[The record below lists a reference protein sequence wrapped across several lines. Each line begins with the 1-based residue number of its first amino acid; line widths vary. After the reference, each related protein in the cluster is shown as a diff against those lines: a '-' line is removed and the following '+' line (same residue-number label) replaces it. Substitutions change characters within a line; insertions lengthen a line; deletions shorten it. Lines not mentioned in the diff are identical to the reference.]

1 MATIF
6 GTAGNDNWDNALEG
20 SEEAD
25 IFYGGDGNDWFWPVG
40 GADMIYGG
48 DDSDTVF
55 FEGGS
60 SVIINNTSDFRVG
73 LEPYTVFR
81 DYEVTTLDSIEN
93 LHGSY
98 NDDTIYTDQVG
109 YAFLRAG
116 DDYFESTVWAFVYA
130 GSGDDTVVFDETLRG
145 HVSYLD
151 EGFDMGGTDNAQL
164 SGIVANFLAVETG
177 TYADVSND
185 GWGDHDTLT
194 NVQRITGSNLYDL
207 IDASA
212 ATQGVTLIGGAGGDG
227 LIGSQADDLIEGG
240 TDDDWV
246 DGGFGADELYGGDGT
261 DFIKGGAGADML
273 YGGDGLDTF
282 IGWYSDM
289 DGDTIYDFQVGEA
302 IIMRFDPLN
311 NADLNMVATEV
322 AAGEY
327 RITGD
332 SVDMTVFV
340 ADSAGLSFE
349 TRTYAVLGSD
359 DHYFTELNLRYT
371 NSQEIVFDGNRY
383 VLVVD
388 SFGFS
393 WDEAAAGAEALGG
406 QLASINTAEENQALY
421 DLSRLDAFAWNG
433 VRGPWLGGYQD
444 ENAAEPDGGW
454 MWLDGTP
461 ITLDGWEPG
470 EPNDAGGY
478 EDHLHFD
485 YFHGQEAQWNDLN
498 NWSAQSQ
505 NTRITSYIVEIADQP
520 PVVHDV
526 AITGTAALNSVLTA
540 SATISDPDAVDGTT
554 TYQWLRDGTPIS
566 GATSAS
572 YTVTGADQ
580 GTVLSVT
587 VTHTDATDLTADAT
601 GGDLPIPAGTFR
613 VTVAAGDTTTDEA
626 GGTATV
632 RYWLDTAPIDPVVL
646 TLSLSDTTEGN
657 LSTTT
662 LTFTAEN
669 WDQPQTVTITGV
681 DDYLNDGDQAY
692 MLLATVSTEDL
703 DYRRA
708 TVSTVTLLNGDDGL
722 DVPKT
727 LYGDNG
733 TDILTGGNG
742 DDRLYGGGNLDRLL
756 GGYGN
761 DRLYGGYEDDDL
773 RGEDGDDWLYGEY
786 DDDRLEGGAG
796 HDELY
801 GGAGIDTLYGGSGN
815 DVLDG
820 GEQAD
825 VMYGGEGD
833 DTYYVDSLNDV
844 IVDTGVG
851 DSDTVILRAL
861 IDYVLADGIEN
872 ASLDN
877 ASGSASLGGND
888 AANELTG
895 NNSGNTLSGGG
906 GSDTLY
912 SAAGNDLVLGGSGDD
927 LIIGGSGLGRD
938 KYNGGAGIDTV
949 KYTSAEAGIIVSLAG
964 GTAKSAKND
973 LAKIGKDTLIS
984 IENIIAG
991 DFGDVINGSKA
1002 GNEIFGQAGAD
1013 KISGLGGNDVL
1024 HGGAH
1029 RDVIKGGTGR
1039 DMIYGNGGND
1049 VLFGNGGND
1058 TFVFAAGD
1066 GSDRIRDFKVGKDLI
1081 QIDGAQ
1087 FDDLTFAKTGTA
1099 VTITWQDISIQVDN
1113 VKLAAMNDIDNFLLL

>member
-73 LEPYTVFR
+73 LDPYTVFR
-81 DYEVTTLDSIEN
+81 DYEVTTLDSIES
-93 LHGSY
+93 LHGSHY
-98 NDDTIYTDQVG
+98 DDVIYSDLRG

-116 DDYFESTVWAFVYA
+116 DDFYWTDQYNLVYG
-130 GSGDDTVVFDETLRG
+130 GSGDDTVMFDAAVG
-145 HVSYLD
+145 GIVSYFD
-151 EGFDMGGTDNAQL
+151 DGYDMGGTENAQT
-164 SGIVANFLAVETG
+164 SGINAVFEATPSGNFVT
-177 TYADVSND
+177 VSD
-185 GWGDHDTLT
+185 GWGDTDSLY
-194 NVQRITGSNLYDL
+194 NVSRIIGSAQSDRIDATFSDRGVSIDGLDGGGTILGSAFDDDLSGGNGNEWIAGRAGHDL
-207 IDASA
+207 IYGGGGSDY
-212 ATQGVTLIGGAGGDG
+212 LNGGAGM
-227 LIGSQADDLIEGG
+227 
-240 TDDDWV
+240 
-246 DGGFGADELYGGDGT
+246 DELYGGSGQDV
-261 DFIKGGAGADML
+261 
-273 YGGDGLDTF
+273 F
-282 IGWYSDM
+282 IGWHTDM
-289 DGDTIYDFQVGEA
+289 DGDIIYDFEVGEG
-302 IIMRFDPLN
+302 ILFRY
-311 NADLNMVATEV
+311 NATTTQELSITVTE
-322 AAGEY
+322 AAPGTY
-327 RITGD
+327 TLSGD
-332 SVDMTVFV
+332 FGSMTVLV
-340 ADSAGLSFE
+340 QDDAGLSFE
-349 TRTYAVLGSD
+349 ARNYAVSD
-359 DHYFTELNLRYT
+359 SETDAFYELNLRYT
-371 NSQEIVFDGNRY
+371 NTQEIVFDGNRY

-421 DLSRLDAFAWNG
+421 DLSRLADYAWNG

-444 ENAAEPDGGW
+444 ENAAEPAGGW

-485 YFHGQEAQWNDLN
+485 YFYGQEAQWNDLN
-498 NWSAQSQ
+498 QSSAQSQ
-505 NTRITSYIVEIADQP
+505 NIRITSYIVEIADQP
-520 PVVHDV
+520 PVVEDV
-526 AITGTAALNSVLTA
+526 TISGTAALNSVLTA
-540 SATISDPDAVDGTT
+540 SATISDPDGVDGTT
-554 TYQWLRDGTPIS
+554 TYQWLRDGTPIT
-566 GATSAS
+566 GATSAT

-613 VTVAAGDTTTDEA
+613 VTALADDTTTDEA

-773 RGEDGDDWLYGEY
+773 RGEDGNDWLYGEY

-964 GTAKSAKND
+964 GTAQSAKND

-984 IENIIAG
+984 VENVIAG
-991 DFGDVINGSKA
+991 DFGDVIEGSKA

-1029 RDVIKGGTGR
+1029 RDVVKGGTGR
-1039 DMIYGNGGND
+1039 DIIYGDGGND

-1066 GSDRIRDFKVGKDLI
+1066 GADRIRDFNIGQDLI

-1087 FDDLTFAKTGTA
+1087 FDDLILAKSGTA

-1113 VKLAAMNDIDNFLLL
+1113 VKLAALNDIDNFLLL